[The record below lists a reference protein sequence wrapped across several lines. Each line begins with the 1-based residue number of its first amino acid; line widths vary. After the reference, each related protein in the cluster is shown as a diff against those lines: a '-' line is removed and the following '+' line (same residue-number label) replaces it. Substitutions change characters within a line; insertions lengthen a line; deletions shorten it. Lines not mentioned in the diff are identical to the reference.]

1 MMTVKTLT
9 KWLLPL
15 SLAINVFLGAVIAT
29 HLGPP
34 RFRPPAPP
42 NPAEMADRMAESLS
56 PADAL
61 ALRQAF
67 AKVAPP
73 SALGDPGAFHARLR
87 AALDAPSFDT
97 EALQRDFAEMSKA
110 HAVFDE
116 QMAAAI
122 IEAAAKMSPEGRRK
136 LANGRGPG
144 FGPPPP
150 PPPPH

>member
-1 MMTVKTLT
+1 MMTVKALT

-15 SLAINVFLGAVIAT
+15 SLALNVFLGALIVT
-29 HLGPP
+29 HFGPP
-34 RFRPPAPP
+34 HFRPPPPP

-56 PADAL
+56 PADAQV
-61 ALRQAF
+61 LRQAF

-73 SALGDPGAFHARLR
+73 SALGDPGAFHTRLR
-87 AALDAPSFDT
+87 AALEAPSFDA
-97 EALQRDFAEMSKA
+97 EALRRDFAGMSEA

-136 LANGRGPG
+136 LANGHGPG

-150 PPPPH
+150 PPH